1 MNYLLYGTE
10 IFLIE
15 QELKKIINKYKVDE
29 ISITKYD
36 LSIDS
41 LKSILDDSMTISL
54 FEETKLIV
62 VNNSNIFNRGKNDDY
77 IELLIQYLSNPNPGT
92 VLVFINP
99 SATIDSTKKISKL
112 IKEKGVV
119 KELNTTNPNELIKNI
134 CSGYK
139 IDRECINLLI
149 DRVGN
154 NISIIENELKK
165 LMIYKLEDKIITKE
179 DIINLTSVNID
190 TDIFK
195 FIDYII
201 QKDKDLAMKIYKEM
215 IKQGEEPIKIIA
227 LLASKFRL
235 MYQAVELTRSGCS
248 QQDISSTLGVHIYPV
263 KLAIQ
268 AGLKYNNKLLLNY
281 LDKLAD
287 LDISIKTGKIE
298 PVLGLELFILDV

>member
-10 IFLIE
+10 SFLIE
-15 QELKKIINKYKVDE
+15 QELKKIINKYKIDD
-29 ISITKYD
+29 ISTTKYD

-41 LKSILDDSMTISL
+41 LKNILDDSMTVSL
-54 FEETKLIV
+54 FDENKLIV
-62 VNNSNIFNRGKNDDY
+62 VNNANIFNRGKNDDN
-77 IELLIQYLSNPNPGT
+77 IDLLVQYLSNPNPST
-92 VLVFINP
+92 IIVFINP
-99 SATIDSTKKISKL
+99 NATVDSTKKITKL
-112 IKEKGVV
+112 IKDKGVI
-119 KELNTTNPNELIKNI
+119 KELNTTNPTDIIKSI
-134 CSGYK
+134 CGSYK

-149 DRVGN
+149 DRVGSN
-154 NISIIENELKK
+154 VLIIEQELNK
-165 LMIYKLEDKIITKE
+165 LMLYKIDDKIITKE

-201 QKDKDLAMKIYKEM
+201 QKEKDMAMRIYNEM

-287 LDISIKTGKIE
+287 LDISIKTGKVE

>member
-10 IFLIE
+10 SFLIE
-15 QELKKIINKYKVDE
+15 QELKKIINKYKIDD
-29 ISITKYD
+29 ISTTKYD

-41 LKSILDDSMTISL
+41 LKNILDDSMTVSL
-54 FEETKLIV
+54 FDENKLIV
-62 VNNSNIFNRGKNDDY
+62 VNNANIFNRGKNDDN
-77 IELLIQYLSNPNPGT
+77 IDLLVQYLSNPNPST
-92 VLVFINP
+92 IIVFINP
-99 SATIDSTKKISKL
+99 NATVDSTKKITKL
-112 IKEKGVV
+112 IKDKGVI
-119 KELNTTNPNELIKNI
+119 KELNTTNPTDIIKSI
-134 CSGYK
+134 CGSYK

-149 DRVGN
+149 DRVGSN
-154 NISIIENELKK
+154 VSIIEQELNK
-165 LMIYKLEDKIITKE
+165 LMLYKIDDKIITKE

-201 QKDKDLAMKIYKEM
+201 QKEKDMAMRIYNEM

-287 LDISIKTGKIE
+287 LDISIKTGKVE

>member
-10 IFLIE
+10 TFLIE
-15 QELKKIINKYKVDE
+15 QELKKIISKHKIDE

-41 LKSILDDSMTISL
+41 LKLILDDSMTVSL
-54 FEETKLIV
+54 FDDNKLII
-62 VNNSNIFNRGKNDDY
+62 VNNANIFNRGKTDDS
-77 IELLIQYLSNPNPGT
+77 IDLLVQYLSNSNPST
-92 VLVFINP
+92 IIVFINP
-99 SATIDSTKKISKL
+99 NATIDSTKKITKL
-112 IKEKGVV
+112 IKEKGII
-119 KELNTTNPNELIKNI
+119 KELNTTNPMEIIKNI
-134 CSGYK
+134 CDGYK
-139 IDRECINLLI
+139 IDRESINLLI

-154 NISIIENELKK
+154 NVSIIEQELNK
-165 LMIYKLEDKIITKE
+165 LMLYKIDDKVITKE
-179 DIINLTSVNID
+179 DVINLTSVNID

-195 FIDYII
+195 FIDFII
-201 QKDKDLAMKIYKEM
+201 QKEKDMAMRIYTEM

-248 QQDISSTLGVHIYPV
+248 QQDISSTLGVHIYSV

-268 AGLKYNNKLLLNY
+268 AGLKYNNKLLLKY

-287 LDISIKTGKIE
+287 LDISIKTGKVE

>member
-10 IFLIE
+10 SFLIE
-15 QELKKIINKYKVDE
+15 QELKKIINKYKIDD
-29 ISITKYD
+29 ISTTKYD

-41 LKSILDDSMTISL
+41 LKNILDDSMTVSL
-54 FEETKLIV
+54 FDENKLIV
-62 VNNSNIFNRGKNDDY
+62 VNNANIFNRGKNDDNMD
-77 IELLIQYLSNPNPGT
+77 LLVQYLSNPNPST
-92 VLVFINP
+92 IIVFINP
-99 SATIDSTKKISKL
+99 NATVDSTKKITKL
-112 IKEKGVV
+112 IKDKGVI
-119 KELNTTNPNELIKNI
+119 KELNTTNPTDIIKSI
-134 CSGYK
+134 CESYK

-149 DRVGN
+149 DRVGSN
-154 NISIIENELKK
+154 VSIIEQELNK
-165 LMIYKLEDKIITKE
+165 LMLYKIDDKIITKA

-201 QKDKDLAMKIYKEM
+201 QKEKDMAMRIYNEM

-287 LDISIKTGKIE
+287 LDISIKTGKVE

>member
-10 IFLIE
+10 QFLIE
-15 QELKKIINKYKVDE
+15 QELKKIIKKYKIDE

-41 LKSILDDSMTISL
+41 LKNILDDSMTISL
-54 FEETKLIV
+54 FEENKMII
-62 VNNSNIFNRGKNDDY
+62 VNNANIFNRGKSDDN
-77 IELLIQYLSNPNPGT
+77 IDSLVQYLANPNPNT
-92 VLVFINP
+92 IIIFINP
-99 SATIDSTKKISKL
+99 NATVDTTKKITKL
-112 IKEKGVV
+112 IKEKGIL
-119 KELNTTNPNELIKNI
+119 KELNTSNPVDMIKDI
-134 CSGYK
+134 CTDYK
-139 IDRECINLLI
+139 IDRESINLLI
-149 DRVGN
+149 NRVGN
-154 NISIIENELKK
+154 NMSIVENELRK
-165 LMIYKLEDKIITKE
+165 LMLYKIDDKTITKE

-195 FIDYII
+195 FIDHII
-201 QKDKDLAMKIYKEM
+201 QKEKDMAMKIYAEM

-235 MYQAVELTRSGCS
+235 MYQATELTRSGYS
-248 QQDISSTLGVHIYPV
+248 QQDIANTLSVHIYPV

-268 AGLKYNNKLLLNY
+268 AGLKYNSKLLLKY

-287 LDISIKTGKIE
+287 LDISIKTGKTD

>member
-10 IFLIE
+10 SFLIE
-15 QELKKIINKYKVDE
+15 QELKKIINKYNIDD
-29 ISITKYD
+29 ISTTKYD

-41 LKSILDDSMTISL
+41 LKTILDDSMTVSL
-54 FEETKLIV
+54 FEENKLIV
-62 VNNSNIFNRGKNDDY
+62 VNNANIFNRGKNDENMD
-77 IELLIQYLSNPNPGT
+77 LLVQYLSNPNPST
-92 VLVFINP
+92 IIVFINP
-99 SATIDSTKKISKL
+99 NATVDSTKKITKL
-112 IKEKGVV
+112 IKDKGVI
-119 KELNTTNPNELIKNI
+119 KELNTTNPIDIIKGI
-134 CSGYK
+134 CGSYK

-149 DRVGN
+149 DRVGSN
-154 NISIIENELKK
+154 VSIIEQELNK
-165 LMIYKLEDKIITKE
+165 LMLYKIDDKIITKE

-201 QKDKDLAMKIYKEM
+201 QKEKDMAMRIYNEM

-287 LDISIKTGKIE
+287 LDISIKTGKVE

>member
-10 IFLIE
+10 SFLVE
-15 QELKKIINKYKVDE
+15 QEIKKIISKYAIDE

-41 LKSILDDSMTISL
+41 LKFILDDSMTVSL
-54 FEETKLIV
+54 FDENKMIV
-62 VNNSNIFNRGKNDDY
+62 VNNANIFNRGKNDDN
-77 IELLIQYLSNPNPGT
+77 IDLLIQYLSNSNPST
-92 VLVFINP
+92 ILVFVN
-99 SATIDSTKKISKL
+99 SNATIDSTKKITKL
-112 IKEKGVV
+112 IKEKGVI
-119 KELNTTNPNELIKNI
+119 KELNTTNPIEIIKNI
-134 CSGYK
+134 CDGYK
-139 IDRECINLLI
+139 IDKECINLLI

-154 NISIIENELKK
+154 NVSIIEQELNK
-165 LMIYKLEDKIITKE
+165 LMLYKINDKIITKE

-195 FIDYII
+195 FIDHII
-201 QKDKDLAMKIYKEM
+201 QKEKDMAMRIYTEM

-248 QQDISSTLGVHIYPV
+248 QQDISTTLGVHIYPV

-281 LDKLAD
+281 LNKLAD
-287 LDISIKTGKIE
+287 LDISIKTGKID

>member
-10 IFLIE
+10 SFLIE
-15 QELKKIINKYKVDE
+15 QELKKIINKYKIDD
-29 ISITKYD
+29 ISTTKYD

-41 LKSILDDSMTISL
+41 LKNILDDSMTVSL
-54 FEETKLIV
+54 FDENKLIV
-62 VNNSNIFNRGKNDDY
+62 VNNANIFNRGKNDDN
-77 IELLIQYLSNPNPGT
+77 IDLLVQYLSNPNPST
-92 VLVFINP
+92 IIVFINP
-99 SATIDSTKKISKL
+99 NATVDSTKKITKL
-112 IKEKGVV
+112 IKDKGVI
-119 KELNTTNPNELIKNI
+119 KELNTTNPTDIIKSI
-134 CSGYK
+134 CGSYK

-149 DRVGN
+149 DRVGSN
-154 NISIIENELKK
+154 VSIIEQELNK
-165 LMIYKLEDKIITKE
+165 LMLYKIDDKIITKE

-201 QKDKDLAMKIYKEM
+201 QKEKDMAMRIYNEM

-268 AGLKYNNKLLLNY
+268 TGLKYNNKLLLNY

-287 LDISIKTGKIE
+287 LDISIKTGKVE

>member
-10 IFLIE
+10 TFLIE
-15 QELKKIINKYKVDE
+15 RELKKIINKYRIDE

-54 FEETKLIV
+54 FEDNKMIV
-62 VNNSNIFNRGKNDDY
+62 VNNSNIFNRGKSDDNVD
-77 IELLIQYLSNPNPGT
+77 LLVQYLSNPNPST
-92 VLVFINP
+92 IIVFINP
-99 SATIDSTKKISKL
+99 NATIDSTKKISKL

-119 KELNTTNPNELIKNI
+119 KELNASSPNEVIKEI
-134 CSGYK
+134 CTGYK
-139 IDRECINLLI
+139 INRDCINLLI

-154 NISIIENELKK
+154 NISIIESELKK
-165 LMIYKLEDKIITKE
+165 LMIYKIEDKVITKE

-201 QKDKDLAMKIYKEM
+201 QKEKDMAMKIYNEM

-287 LDISIKTGKIE
+287 LDISIKTGKID

>member
-10 IFLIE
+10 PFLIE
-15 QELKKIINKYKVDE
+15 QELKKIIKKHKIED

-41 LKSILDDSMTISL
+41 LKAILDDSMTVSL
-54 FEETKLIV
+54 FEENKMIV
-62 VNNSNIFNRGKNDDY
+62 VNNSNIFNRGKNDDN
-77 IELLIQYLSNPNPGT
+77 IDLLVQYLSNPNPST
-92 VLVFINP
+92 IIVFINP
-99 SATIDSTKKISKL
+99 NSTIDSTKKISKL
-112 IKEKGVV
+112 IKEKGVI
-119 KELNTTNPNELIKNI
+119 KELNSSNSTEVIKDI
-134 CSGYK
+134 CKGYK
-139 IDRECINLLI
+139 IDRESINLLI

-154 NISIIENELKK
+154 NISIIENELRK
-165 LMIYKLEDKIITKE
+165 LMIYKLEDKVITKE
-179 DIINLTSVNID
+179 DIIDLTTVNID

-201 QKDKDLAMKIYKEM
+201 QKEKDMAMKIYAEM

-235 MYQAVELTRSGCS
+235 MYQATELTRSGCS
-248 QQDISSTLGVHIYPV
+248 QQDISNTLGVHIYPV

-268 AGLKYNNKLLLNY
+268 SGLRYNSKLLLKY

-287 LDISIKTGKIE
+287 LDISIKTGKVE

>member
-10 IFLIE
+10 SFLVE
-15 QELKKIINKYKVDE
+15 QEIKKIISKYAIDE

-41 LKSILDDSMTISL
+41 LKSILDDSMTVSL
-54 FEETKLIV
+54 FDENKMIV
-62 VNNSNIFNRGKNDDY
+62 VNNANIFNRGKNDDN
-77 IELLIQYLSNPNPGT
+77 IDLLTQYLSNSNPST
-92 VLVFINP
+92 ILVFVN
-99 SATIDSTKKISKL
+99 SNATIDSTKKITKL
-112 IKEKGVV
+112 IKEKGVI
-119 KELNTTNPNELIKNI
+119 KELNTTNPIEIIKNI
-134 CSGYK
+134 CDGYK
-139 IDRECINLLI
+139 IDKECINLLI

-154 NISIIENELKK
+154 NVSIIEQELNK
-165 LMIYKLEDKIITKE
+165 LMLYKINDKIITKE

-195 FIDYII
+195 FIDHII
-201 QKDKDLAMKIYKEM
+201 QKEKDMAMRIYTEM

-248 QQDISSTLGVHIYPV
+248 QQDISTTLGVHIYPV

-281 LDKLAD
+281 LNKLAD
-287 LDISIKTGKIE
+287 LDISIKTGKID

>member
-10 IFLIE
+10 SFLIE
-15 QELKKIINKYKVDE
+15 QELKKIINKYKIDD
-29 ISITKYD
+29 ISTTKYD

-41 LKSILDDSMTISL
+41 LKNILDDSMTVSL
-54 FEETKLIV
+54 FDENKLIV
-62 VNNSNIFNRGKNDDY
+62 VNNANIFNRGKNDDNMD
-77 IELLIQYLSNPNPGT
+77 LLIQYLSNPNPST
-92 VLVFINP
+92 IIVFIN
-99 SATIDSTKKISKL
+99 SNATVDSTKKITKL
-112 IKEKGVV
+112 IKDKGVI
-119 KELNTTNPNELIKNI
+119 KELNTTNPTDIIKSI
-134 CSGYK
+134 CGSYK

-149 DRVGN
+149 DRVGSN
-154 NISIIENELKK
+154 VSIIEQELNK
-165 LMIYKLEDKIITKE
+165 LMLYKIDDKIITKE

-201 QKDKDLAMKIYKEM
+201 QKEKDMAMRIYNEM

-287 LDISIKTGKIE
+287 LDISIKTGKVE